1 MLTARA
7 VEISI
12 ATVTLAR
19 ADEMIEYRAMSG
31 VGTKQTCGGS
41 LTMSAL
47 EGRTDVPFKRSHF
60 RL

>member
-31 VGTKQTCGGS
+31 VGTKRTSCDVRNLVAIRGKADMAV
-41 LTMSAL
+41 TSA
-47 EGRTDVPFKRSHF
+47 DF
-60 RL
+60 RF